1 LELRC
6 LSYAKLGRAVVAT
19 HGQILGLATRKSQ
32 IADKLRQP
40 DRRAAARSTPAHLQ
54 VEEK

>member
-6 LSYAKLGRAVVAT
+6 LSYAKLETAAVAT
-19 HGQILGLATRKSQ
+19 HGQILGLATRKSR

-40 DRRAAARSTPAHLQ
+40 DRRAAARNTPTHPAGRG
-54 VEEK
+54 K